1 MFHSLSLTFTYWCL
15 CTARRIRKSANA
27 GVPQGFLLHSDHVLP
42 IACLV
47 TTFFFWCVTDAQL
60 TLVPT
65 CLLMCASLTKNTD
78 STIHIT
84 LTHFQTTNRVIS
96 PYDLTAAT
104 NHDSKSIHIASI
116 YHTVLSHSY
125 RYLMNRT
132 RNRGRARGPVGF
144 DAPINMGSAKCEI
157 EWNSIFQGKYL
168 TDY

>member
-1 MFHSLSLTFTYWCL
+1 MLVYHKASY
-15 CTARRIRKSANA
+15 CT
-27 GVPQGFLLHSDHVLP
+27 
-42 IACLV
+42 V
-47 TTFFFWCVTDAQL
+47 TTCIRDSLYLYGECVANRLPSYDLFFRCVTDAQL

-84 LTHFQTTNRVIS
+84 LTHFQTRNRVIS
-96 PYDLTAAT
+96 PYNLTAAT